1 MKRIHWAFSAAITA
15 TLGAS
20 TASVSGQE
28 SAPDTGA
35 LFQKLDKNGDGKLSA
50 DEIPADQ
57 VRYFER
63 LVRRGDKNADG
74 VLTRDEFELANKPE
88 ERPNVPL
95 TDQTRGEDGRAEA
108 RKRFEMLDQ
117 NKDGKISL
125 DEVPGPLR
133 DRLKPAFERSGKQ
146 ELTIDE
152 LLRNAAGGFRPDPAE
167 LFKRFDTNSDGKLTR
182 EELPAERRELIGIL
196 DQLGKTEI
204 TREEFQRFMDRAREA
219 GNPESIF
226 QRLDTNNDGKL
237 TTDEAPERARP
248 MIQAVLRK
256 LGKEQDA
263 SLTKDEF
270 IKNFPREPMR
280 QPETAMRRDP
290 ERRSDGDPPRSE
302 RRPEEERP
310 VEGERQPRDGEQR
323 PEGNRPRDGERRP
336 EGRGMDGRGPAII
349 RLLDT
354 DRDGRL
360 SKAEL
365 ARLGEKFDELDR
377 NHDSQLDPSELIG
390 AMEGR
395 PVPREGTP
403 RESNP
408 PRDGGPRRESDR
420 PEGERPEGAR
430 PGRDARP
437 EGPGRAPFFERL
449 DRDGDGRISKDE
461 APEPMKDRF
470 NTLDTN
476 GDSYLSLD
484 EFRAGV
490 PSFGNRPGNRP
501 NGRREPERGDPPT
514 DREPPKRD

>member
-1 MKRIHWAFSAAITA
+1 MKRTRWAFSAAITA
-15 TLGAS
+15 MLGAS
-20 TASVSGQE
+20 ASVPGQE

-35 LFQKLDKNGDGKLSA
+35 LFQKLDKNSDGKIST

-57 VRYFER
+57 IRYFER

-95 TDQTRGEDGRAEA
+95 TDQARGEDGRADA

-133 DRLKPAFERSGKQ
+133 DRLKSAFERSGKQ

-152 LLRNAAGGFRPDPAE
+152 LLRNAAAGFRPDPAE
-167 LFKRFDTNSDGKLTR
+167 LFKRLDTNSDGKLTR
-182 EELPAERRELIGIL
+182 EELPAERRELTGIL
-196 DQLGKTEI
+196 DQLGKAEI
-204 TREEFQRFMDRAREA
+204 TREEFQRFMERAREA
-219 GNPESIF
+219 ANPEAIF
-226 QRLDTNNDGKL
+226 QRLDMNNDGKL
-237 TTDEAPERARP
+237 TTDEAPEHARP

-256 LGKEQDA
+256 LGKEPDA

-270 IKNFPREPMR
+270 LKNFPREPMR
-280 QPETAMRRDP
+280 QPEAAMRRDS
-290 ERRSDGDPPRSE
+290 ERRSDGESPRSE
-302 RRPEEERP
+302 RRPGGERP
-310 VEGERQPRDGEQR
+310 AEGERQPRDGEQR
-323 PEGNRPRDGERRP
+323 SEGDRPREGQRRP

-360 SKAEL
+360 TKDEL

-377 NHDSQLDPSELIG
+377 NHDGQLDPSELIG

-395 PVPREGTP
+395 PGPREGAP
-403 RESNP
+403 RGGNP
-408 PRDGGPRRESDR
+408 PRDGEPRREGDR
-420 PEGERPEGAR
+420 LDGQRPDGAR
-430 PGRDARP
+430 PARDARP
-437 EGPGRAPFFERL
+437 EGSGRAPFFERL
-449 DRDGDGRISKDE
+449 DRDGDGKISKDE
-461 APEPMKDRF
+461 APEPVKDRF

-476 GDSYLSLD
+476 GDSFLSLD

-490 PSFGNRPGNRP
+490 PSFGNRPGSQP
-501 NGRREPERGDPPT
+501 EGRREPERSDSPT
-514 DREPPKRD
+514 AREAPKRN